1 MNKQFQLS
9 DIYSVEKRNRILEE
23 KGLQGVRTYLEHIVD
38 DLIALVED
46 APSEEERA
54 NAWDDVFGTIFSAAL
69 DHEVL
74 ATYFIESHN
83 SDINEGG
90 LSDNVIRLL
99 KELEMRRTSTPFS
112 G

>member
-1 MNKQFQLS
+1 MNKQFKLS
-9 DIYSVEKRNRILEE
+9 DFYSVEKRNRILEE

-38 DLIALVED
+38 DLISLVED

-74 ATYFIESHN
+74 ATYVIENNN
-83 SDINEGG
+83 SDIHEGG

-99 KELEMRRTSTPFS
+99 KELDVKRKNTPFS